1 MSILV
6 TGGAGYIGTH
16 TCVELLNAGYEIVV
30 VDNYYNSKPEALKRV
45 REITG
50 KDFPAYDVDCCDEK
64 ALDEVFAKHD
74 IDAIIH
80 FAGYKAVGESTQ
92 KPLEYYDNNL
102 NSTLVLCRLMKKHNV
117 KRIIFSSSATVYGSP
132 KTVPITEDFPPLAHA
147 VPDRQAG
154 RKSEAKRS

>member
-74 IDAIIH
+74 IDAISRHI
-80 FAGYKAVGESTQ
+80 YSTSNGQ
-92 KPLEYYDNNL
+92 K
-102 NSTLVLCRLMKKHNV
+102 VQ
-117 KRIIFSSSATVYGSP
+117 
-132 KTVPITEDFPPLAHA
+132 VPHC
-147 VPDRQAG
+147 V
-154 RKSEAKRS
+154 AKVISG